1 VPGFLQFRDTEEL
14 WRRFPGRE
22 RVDGERVALTFD
34 DGPDPDATPA
44 VLDALE
50 SAGVSATFFM
60 VGEQAFE
67 HRALARE
74 VADRGHEVALHGFEH
89 REHSELSGRAARDDL
104 ARGVGTIEVASG
116 RRPVLFRPPYGRFSE
131 DSYAACRDLRL
142 EPVLWSAWGMDW
154 EPLPADRIVD
164 LAVRGLSAGSI
175 IVLHDSARYAPRAEA
190 QATADAV
197 AGIAEAARGAGLE
210 IGAVGS

>member
-1 VPGFLQFRDTEEL
+1 MPGFLQFRDTEEL

-50 SAGVSATFFM
+50 GAGVRATFFM

-89 REHSELSGRAARDDL
+89 REHSELAGRAARDDL
-104 ARGVGTIEVASG
+104 ARGLGTLEVASG
-116 RRPVLFRPPYGRFSE
+116 RRPELFRPPYGRFSE
-131 DSYAACRDLRL
+131 DSYAACHDLRL

-154 EPLPADRIVD
+154 EPLPAERIVD

-175 IVLHDSARYAPRAEA
+175 VVLHDSARYAPRSEA
-190 QATADAV
+190 QATAEAV
-197 AGIAEAARGAGLE
+197 AGIVEAARGAGLE